1 MDLLASRA
9 KWRTLAILALMY
21 AIMLQ
26 LGYIVALLGGY
37 QVGIAA
43 IAIVSVIALMVDA
56 YSYWQCDKI
65 VIRITG
71 ARVVSASEAPFLHN
85 MIEELCIAS
94 GLPKPQ
100 IAIVDDPSLNA
111 FATGRD
117 PQHALVAVNTGLLE
131 ALDDNELRG
140 VLAHEMSHIY
150 NRDIFVSAV
159 SAVCVRIVSA
169 IANGFIFAGI
179 AALTAPS
186 APGRKTKEEQD
197 AENGRRA
204 MGLGLLLIGTFLAI
218 TFVPAL
224 AILQF
229 AISRT
234 RESMA
239 DLTGVKFTKDPE
251 ALASALRKI
260 TGSDIPTYTRA
271 GGTAHMWI
279 AKPQFTGGGL
289 SNWMSSLTSSHPDPA
304 TRIATI
310 DAVAR
315 GQSVDLALAKQTQSS
330 ASIAFAGLLAAALVI
345 VPGYFV
351 GTNPLQV
358 GIVSDYYG
366 TDGDYTDTGNSDGS
380 SDGYYEEEVNP
391 DADGGF
397 GDGTTTENG
406 DEIPEDA
413 TGGLGDGSS
422 DEGTDETDAEP
433 DAVGGLG

>member
-351 GTNPLQV
+351 GTNALQV

>member
-1 MDLLASRA
+1 MMDLLASRA
-9 KWRTLAILALMY
+9 KWRTLAILGLMY
-21 AIMLQ
+21 AILLQ
-26 LGYIVALLGGY
+26 LGYVVALLGGY
-37 QVGIAA
+37 QIGIGA
-43 IAIVSVIALMVDA
+43 IITVSLIALLVDA

-85 MIEELCIAS
+85 MVEELCIAS

-131 ALDDNELRG
+131 ELDDNELRG
-140 VLAHEMSHIY
+140 VLAHEMAHIY

-159 SAVCVRIVSA
+159 SAVCVRIVSS

-179 AALTAPS
+179 ALLTAPS
-186 APGRKTKEEQD
+186 APGRKTKEQQE
-197 AENGRRA
+197 AENSSRA
-204 MGLGLLLIGTFLAI
+204 MGLGLLLVGTFLAI

-224 AILQF
+224 VLLQF

-260 TGSDIPTYTRA
+260 TGSNVPTYTRA

-279 AKPQFTGGGL
+279 AKPRFVGGGL
-289 SNWMSSLTSSHPDPA
+289 SNWLSSLTSSHPDPA

-315 GQSVDLALAKQTQSS
+315 GQSVDLAISKQTSS
-330 ASIAFAGLLAAALVI
+330 STSIAVAGLLAAALVI
-345 VPGYFV
+345 VPGYYV
-351 GTNPLQV
+351 GTNPLQI
-358 GIVSDYYG
+358 GIVSDYVG
-366 TDGDYTDTGNSDGS
+366 TDEGYTDSENSGDT
-380 SDGYYEEEVNP
+380 YEEPYEEPYEDP
-391 DADGGF
+391 DAEGGL
-397 GDGTTTENG
+397 GDGTTTDG
-406 DEIPEDA
+406 SDVDSEDA
-413 TGGLGDGSS
+413 TGGLGEGSS
-422 DEGTDETDAEP
+422 DETDGEP
-433 DAVGGLG
+433 DATGGLG